1 MTHDISLAAAVRVPD
16 HVVFRTFAAET
27 VVLNLQTGKY
37 HGLNRTAGRIL
48 ELIQEGRN
56 LPSVV
61 EQLASEFDRT
71 EEDVARDVVGFCR
84 DLDSRDLIEIGL
96 GDAAQQ

>member
-1 MTHDISLAAAVRVPD
+1 MPSEISLDSAARVPD

-48 ELIQEGRN
+48 ELIQEDSSLRGVAER
-56 LPSVV
+56 
-61 EQLASEFDRT
+61 LAT
-71 EEDVARDVVGFCR
+71 EYERPAEDVSRDLLAFCR
-84 DLDSRDLIEIGL
+84 DLGERDLIAVGQWPTRD
-96 GDAAQQ
+96 G